1 MSTKKRVV
9 PKRNRPKV
17 HYLEEEC
24 GDDSSKR
31 IEAACAILNDGII
44 ALPAMAK
51 DWCAGHVTAARECI
65 AGALDVLEGVCRV

>member
-17 HYLEEEC
+17 NYLEDEC
-24 GDDSSKR
+24 GDSSSKR
-31 IEAACAILNDGII
+31 IEAACVVLSDGLL
-44 ALPAMAK
+44 ALPADAK

-65 AGALDVLEGVCRV
+65 AGALDVLEGVCK

>member
-17 HYLEEEC
+17 NYLEEEC
-24 GDDSSKR
+24 GDSSSKR

-51 DWCAGHVTAARECI
+51 D
-65 AGALDVLEGVCRV
+65 